1 GITVP
6 SAHVEPARLLPGMQS
21 EAAGGKEEGK
31 YKATEKEA
39 TIRRFVPVR
48 ASFREAIQRVCGA
61 IGSDNVLVH
70 NGAEGAVSTLLN
82 DLPSPGD

>member
-1 GITVP
+1 
-6 SAHVEPARLLPGMQS
+6 MQS

-48 ASFREAIQRVCGA
+48 ASLREAI
-61 IGSDNVLVH
+61 
-70 NGAEGAVSTLLN
+70 
-82 DLPSPGD
+82 